1 MSVVWAE
8 AVWLGLG
15 GYLGF
20 GLALGLL
27 TILFGMRRLVPGVEV
42 PVRVRLLVLPGMA
55 AVWPVILLRL
65 AGVRPKE
72 DRAPE
77 IKT

>member
-1 MSVVWAE
+1 MSVAWAQ
-8 AVWLGLG
+8 AIWLGLG
-15 GYLGF
+15 VYLGF

-65 AGVRPKE
+65 IGVRPKE
-72 DRAPE
+72 DRG
-77 IKT
+77 